1 MTKQFNGIF
10 RTWTR
15 VQHARHGALPVLWG
29 DCIVHLSH
37 PEFSGN
43 ILHTSGI
50 IDIIEH
56 GGFKIAQT
64 RNNYYALL
72 GPELQ
77 IPPGD
82 VVDLEAFILQHRS
95 REPALDVYASAA
107 MNADPGCINC
117 GGAGVYRCGEDR
129 LCVCDRCCKHNQ
141 GWWQLEGGYGADNGR
156 WACKAG
162 CGVVVDK
169 QPPVLQFLPRT
180 VA

>member
-15 VQHARHGALPVLWG
+15 VRHARHGALPVLWG

-50 IDIIEH
+50 IDIVEH

-77 IPPGD
+77 
-82 VVDLEAFILQHRS
+82 
-95 REPALDVYASAA
+95 
-107 MNADPGCINC
+107 M
-117 GGAGVYRCGEDR
+117 
-129 LCVCDRCCKHNQ
+129 
-141 GWWQLEGGYGADNGR
+141 
-156 WACKAG
+156 
-162 CGVVVDK
+162 
-169 QPPVLQFLPRT
+169 PPVMVSIPRLSFSDI
-180 VA
+180 AAARRRLMSMRALR